1 MPDPTTPL
9 SNFPMGDPAE
19 DIFEETD
26 ATTETTPPPSANV
39 SPMGG
44 GVMPPAG
51 PRPTANPTMVPP
63 RNPLAEIPGA
73 EVPKPKRGGKMIM
86 MLLILLLIIVLAGG
100 AAYYF
105 LVMNKDNSN
114 TNVNNTNIAN
124 TNLNT
129 NVNGNTNQT
138 VNTNTTNSNG
148 NTNQNNGD
156 TDGDGLLDSE
166 ERELG
171 TSVQRP
177 DSDSD
182 ELFDY
187 EEVKVYNTDPLDPDT
202 DSDTYLD
209 GKEVK
214 AGYDPNGPGMLLDI
228 EDEIK
233 NINQSN

>member
-1 MPDPTTPL
+1 MPDSTTPL

-26 ATTETTPPPSANV
+26 ATTETPSLMTSMPPV
-39 SPMGG
+39 GG
-44 GVMPPAG
+44 GVVPPLA

-63 RNPLAEIPGA
+63 PNPLAEIPGA
-73 EVPKPKRGGKMIM
+73 EVPKPKNSRKMIM
-86 MLLILLLIIVLAGG
+86 ILVLVLLIVVVGG
-100 AAYYF
+100 GLAYYF
-105 LVMNKDNSN
+105 FMGNKDNAN
-114 TNVNNTNIAN
+114 NNVNNTNTTN

-129 NVNGNTNQT
+129 NVNTNTNQA
-138 VNTNTTNSNG
+138 VNINNSNANTNSS
-148 NTNQNNGD
+148 QSGD

-166 ERELG
+166 EKQLG
-171 TSVQRP
+171 TSIQRP
-177 DSDSD
+177 DTDSD

-187 EEVKVYNTDPLDPDT
+187 EEVKVYNTDPLDSDT

-214 AGYDPNGPGMLLDI
+214 AGFDPNGPGKLLNI
-228 EDEIK
+228 EDEIN

>member
-26 ATTETTPPPSANV
+26 ATTETPAPVTNTMPVGGGTMPPSA
-39 SPMGG
+39 
-44 GVMPPAG
+44 

-63 RNPLAEIPGA
+63 RNPLAEVPGA
-73 EVPKPKRGGKMIM
+73 EVPKPKRSGKMIM
-86 MLLILLLIIVLAGG
+86 LLVVLLLVVVLAGG

-105 LVMNKDNSN
+105 LVMNKSDENSN
-114 TNVNNTNIAN
+114 TNNSNSAN
-124 TNLNT
+124 TNLNS
-129 NVNGNTNQT
+129 NINNNTNQVAN
-138 VNTNTTNSNG
+138 VNSTDSNA
-148 NTNQNNGD
+148 NTNQNSGD

-171 TSVQRP
+171 TSIQRP

-187 EEVKVYNTDPLDPDT
+187 EEVKVYKTDPLNPDT
-202 DSDTYLD
+202 DGDTFLD

-214 AGYDPNGPGMLLDI
+214 AGYDPNGPGKLLDI
-228 EDEIK
+228 EDGIK